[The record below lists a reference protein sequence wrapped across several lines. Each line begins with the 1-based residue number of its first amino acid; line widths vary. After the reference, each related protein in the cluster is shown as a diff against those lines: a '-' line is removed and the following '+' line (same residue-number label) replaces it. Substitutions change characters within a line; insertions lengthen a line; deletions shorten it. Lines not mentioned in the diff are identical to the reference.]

1 VSPEPTNSA
10 LRIENVTKRFGETA
24 ALDGVSLAVA
34 PGEFCV
40 LLGPSGCGKS
50 TLLRIIAGLEEA
62 TSGEIS
68 IGGKTVTRLEARE
81 RDVAM
86 VFQNYALYP
95 HLTVYDNLA
104 FPLRVRKTDRRQI
117 ESQVREAAEML
128 RIGNLLPRRPREL
141 SGGQRQRV
149 AIGRAIVRR
158 PKLFLFD
165 EPLSNLDAQLRLS
178 MRVEIARLHRRIGST
193 SVYVTHDQVEAMTLA
208 TRIVLMNAGR
218 FEQVGTPGELYER
231 PATRFVA
238 TFVGSPA
245 MNLIEGEVKEG
256 LFHGSGLR
264 LEVPAPDGT
273 ATLGVRP
280 EDLELQPG
288 GPWEGAVDLVEDLG
302 AEVLVHASCGEGIL
316 VARVLR
322 GPKIRSGQK
331 INLGPRRIHLFDGA
345 GRRVDI

>member
-1 VSPEPTNSA
+1 MNA
-10 LRIENVTKRFGETA
+10 LKIENITKRFGESD
-24 ALDGVSLAVA
+24 ALNGVSLEVA
-34 PGEFCV
+34 QGEFCV

-50 TLLRIIAGLEEA
+50 TLLRIIAGLEAA

-68 IGGKTVTRLEARE
+68 IGGKAVTHLEPKD

-95 HLTVYDNLA
+95 HMTVYENLA
-104 FPLRVRKTDRRQI
+104 FPLRVRKTDRGRI
-117 ESQVREAAEML
+117 DSLVRETADLL
-128 RIGNLLPRRPREL
+128 RIADLLPRFPREL
-141 SGGQRQRV
+141 SGGQRQRI

-193 SVYVTHDQVEAMTLA
+193 AVYVTHDQVEAMTLA

-218 FEQVGTPGELYER
+218 FEQVGTPSDLYER

-264 LEVPAPDGT
+264 LEVPATDGT

-280 EDLELQPG
+280 EDLEPVPG
-288 GPWEGAVDLVEDLG
+288 GPWEGTVDLVEDLG
-302 AEVLVHASCGEGIL
+302 AEVLVHASYGEGVVVSR
-316 VARVLR
+316 VAR
-322 GPKIRSGQK
+322 GPKIRPGQK
-331 INLGPRRIHLFDGA
+331 ISLSPRRVHLFDGA
-345 GRRVDI
+345 GRRVEM